1 MTNMI
6 KTKNLTIKL
15 STLALAIALA
25 GCGDDLE
32 PKAGDSDGPRFAV
45 PLMTSP
51 AGETAA
57 AVDEEYSHTFTA
69 SDADGDTLTYS
80 ATLPDGSWLNFDAS
94 TGVLSGTPSSGD
106 KGLSS
111 VTINVTDGIFDASET
126 VLISVGS
133 GGKPETAGNL
143 LTNSMF
149 DDGLTGWSDAPGV
162 YVYETLI
169 PEPTTEVY
177 EKGISHPL
185 TLITGEMYT
194 LSYDAKASTARPM
207 TAGYGFAHDPWTNNK
222 HTVELTTEWQ
232 TYELMEAAAA
242 GDDNSRTLFDMGGA
256 ITGDIYLRNISL
268 LDSAGTDIFK
278 TTTPVGS
285 YYEATVTT
293 AGNPW
298 DVNLSQVMTIIPDA
312 IYVVEFKAKASVARN
327 ITVGVGLAADP
338 WTSKTESVAITTE
351 WMSYFVVVPAT
362 NFGDDNSRVIFDMG
376 DEVGD
381 VSLDEIM
388 VGIAQ

>member
-1 MTNMI
+1 MI

-45 PLMTSP
+45 PIMTS
-51 AGETAA
+51 AAAETAA
-57 AVDEEYSHTFTA
+57 GVGEEYSHTFTA
-69 SDADGDTLTYS
+69 SDADGDALIFS
-80 ATLPDGSWLNFDAS
+80 ATIPDGSWLNFDAS
-94 TGVLSGTPSSGD
+94 TAVLSGTPASGD

-111 VTINVTDGIFDASET
+111 VTINVTDGMFDASET

-143 LTNSMF
+143 LTNSTF
-149 DDGLTGWSDAPGV
+149 EAGLTGWSDAPGV
-162 YVYETLI
+162 YVYEHLV
-169 PEPTTEVY
+169 PEATANVY
-177 EKGISHPL
+177 DTGISHPL
-185 TLITGEMYT
+185 TLITGEVYT

-207 TAGYGFAHDPWTNNK
+207 TAGFGLAHDPWTNNT
-222 HTVELTTEWQ
+222 HTVELTTEWE
-232 TYELMEAAAA
+232 TYTLMEAASA
-242 GDDNSRTLFDMGGA
+242 GDDNSRTIFDMGGA
-256 ITGDIYLRNISL
+256 IPGDISLRNISL
-268 LDSAGTDIFK
+268 LDSADTDIF
-278 TTTPVGS
+278 TTTDPVGS
-285 YYEATVTT
+285 YYEATVAT

-327 ITVGVGLAADP
+327 ITVGVGLAHDP
-338 WTSKTESVAITTE
+338 WTNNVQPIAITTE
-351 WMSYFVVVPAT
+351 WMSYFIVVPAT
-362 NFGDDNSRVIFDMG
+362 GFGDDNSRVLFDMG

-381 VSLDEIM
+381 VSLDEIT